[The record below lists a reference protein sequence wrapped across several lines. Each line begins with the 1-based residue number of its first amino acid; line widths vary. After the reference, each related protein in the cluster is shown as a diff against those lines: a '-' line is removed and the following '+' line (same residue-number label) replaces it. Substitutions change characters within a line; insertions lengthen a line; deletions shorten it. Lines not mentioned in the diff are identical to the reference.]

1 MIALF
6 DGVFHDE
13 SFLNIEHEGYVLAK
27 KTHTPVGVWVG
38 GGLSSEQGFLVR
50 VQESTG
56 IALAMHALDQVR
68 NERR

>member
-1 MIALF
+1 MTPEALSGVLCIRDIIAL
-6 DGVFHDE
+6 GK
-13 SFLNIEHEGYVLAK
+13 K

-56 IALAMHALDQVR
+56 IALAVHALDQVR